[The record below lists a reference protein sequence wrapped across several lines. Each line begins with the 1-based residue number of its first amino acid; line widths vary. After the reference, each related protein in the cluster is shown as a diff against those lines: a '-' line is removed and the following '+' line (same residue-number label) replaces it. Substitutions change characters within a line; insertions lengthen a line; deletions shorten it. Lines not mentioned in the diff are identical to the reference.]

1 MSGLQD
7 PEIFRTVLDSLQ
19 TGVYLLDRERK
30 ILFWN
35 DGAERITGYMRHDV
49 VGRFCRENILVHC
62 NDQSCVLCGSTC
74 PFTQTLHD
82 GKSREAKIQLRHK
95 QGYRVPVR
103 VRIVPIR
110 DQHGSI
116 IGVAESFD
124 EQRFVFDERRQHN
137 LAAYGC
143 LDETTGIPNHGFTQF
158 HLRENHASF
167 AEYHLPFGIMRIQV
181 DQLARFR
188 AAYGRE
194 ASAAILHVVAET
206 MRNSLRPSD
215 FLGRWTEDQFLA
227 ILINCTTAGVGEA
240 GERIRKVVG
249 CAGLQWW
256 GDELSV
262 TVSVGHATA
271 QAGDTIDSLLERAQ
285 HSLDQTSAKPHA
297 AAASSAAGGSA
308 ES

>member
-1 MSGLQD
+1 MPVLQD

-19 TGVYLLDRERK
+19 TGVYLLDRERR

-35 DGAERITGYMRHDV
+35 DGAERITGYLRHDV
-49 VGRFCRENILVHC
+49 VGRFCRENILAHC
-62 NDQSCVLCGSTC
+62 NDQSCLLCGSSC
-74 PFTQTLHD
+74 PFTQTLLD

-110 DQHGSI
+110 DRHGSI

-124 EQRFVFDERRQHN
+124 EQRFVFDERRQHD

-143 LDETTGIPNHGFTQF
+143 LDETTGLPNHGFTQF

-167 AEYHLPFGIMRIQV
+167 AQYHLPFGILCIRV
-181 DQLARFR
+181 DQLAHFR

-194 ASAAILHVVAET
+194 ANAAILRVIAET

-227 ILINCTTAGVGEA
+227 ILINCADTGIGEA
-240 GERIRKVVG
+240 GERIRKVVS

-285 HSLDQTSAKPHA
+285 RSLEQASAKPQSA
-297 AAASSAAGGSA
+297 TAASGSA
-308 ES
+308 ET